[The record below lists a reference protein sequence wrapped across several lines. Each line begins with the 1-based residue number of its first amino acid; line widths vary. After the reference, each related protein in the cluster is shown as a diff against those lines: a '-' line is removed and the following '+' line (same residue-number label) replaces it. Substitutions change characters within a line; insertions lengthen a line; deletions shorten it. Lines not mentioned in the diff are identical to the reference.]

1 MKWLFAVTVLVGPSA
16 LAQSKTSHE
25 KAKVESSTQVWF
37 DDDLVEGSLQVPD
50 ELLVKVGGRPRQ
62 PSLIQVREHF
72 RDKALESL
80 GPL

>member
-25 KAKVESSTQVWF
+25 KAKVESSTQVRF
-37 DDDLVEGSLQVPD
+37 EDDLIERASQVPD
-50 ELLVKVGGRPRQ
+50 VQFVTCVLRPRA